1 MTEFRKSISLEH
13 IVKYVECNSKV
24 HVLGIHCHE
33 GMRNDDWKGVE
44 AAVDERDMELVTC
57 K

>member
-1 MTEFRKSISLEH
+1 MTEFRKSISLKH

-44 AAVDERDMELVTC
+44 AALDERDMELVTC